1 MSSDEHCRTRA
12 NYVRSIEGPSRGR
25 QSGRIC
31 VPIRFHFDIEN
42 GKETIRDEQGVEA
55 ETLAEALDEARSVI
69 DEMAEELGMTD
80 LGSPWT
86 LIVRDATGTLVGR
99 LPIKP

>member
-1 MSSDEHCRTRA
+1 
-12 NYVRSIEGPSRGR
+12 
-25 QSGRIC
+25 
-31 VPIRFHFDIEN
+31 VPIRFYFDIEN